1 MGGDTRGAVAPAASA
16 VSMRCDHSD
25 ILCSLCMNPVMR
37 FALARSQGLSR
48 DDISAAMTL
57 FEATHEGISKKSF
70 IEGIEVM
77 QTFG

>member
-1 MGGDTRGAVAPAASA
+1 MLDKDGGGYITEMELVEALEG
-16 VSMRCDHSD
+16 
-25 ILCSLCMNPVMR
+25 MNLP
-37 FALARSQGLSR
+37 GLSR

>member
-1 MGGDTRGAVAPAASA
+1 
-16 VSMRCDHSD
+16 
-25 ILCSLCMNPVMR
+25 MNPVMR